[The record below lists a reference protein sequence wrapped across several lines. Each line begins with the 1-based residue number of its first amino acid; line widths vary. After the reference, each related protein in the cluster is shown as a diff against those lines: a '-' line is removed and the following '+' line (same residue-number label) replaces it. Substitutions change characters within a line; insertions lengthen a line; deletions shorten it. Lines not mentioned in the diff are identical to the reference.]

1 MMMMIRKTAIFFLFI
16 ILARNAS
23 SQEKDFGI
31 WYGAQAEF
39 EIIKNLELDL
49 STCLRTFDG
58 GSKMDEVYLEAG
70 AMYKFND
77 YFAAGASYRISRNIE
92 KDDAY
97 YIRHKL
103 FAELKGTLP
112 LGDFKFSLRARF
124 QERYK
129 TYIDDEDDPNPVS
142 HIRGRLKA
150 QYDIPSFPL
159 NPYLSGELFFPVT
172 SKADE
177 TIDKKRFMVGMEYK
191 FSKKHGIELEYI
203 FQRDYHPR
211 LSDMNIISLNY
222 FIKL

>member
-1 MMMMIRKTAIFFLFI
+1 MMMMIKKTAIFFMFI
-16 ILARNAS
+16 LLARNAS

-39 EIIKNLELDL
+39 EFIKNLELDL

-58 GSKMDEVYLEAG
+58 ASKMDEVYLEAG
-70 AMYKFND
+70 VMYKFND

-92 KDDAY
+92 KDDTY

-159 NPYLSGELFFPVT
+159 NPYLSGEFFFPVT
-172 SKADE
+172 SKADV
-177 TIDKKRFMVGMEYK
+177 TIDKKRFMVGLEYK
-191 FSKKHGIELEYI
+191 FSKKHGVELEYI